1 MATSPGSRAATV
13 WRAATPRGRSVAIV
27 GLALLVVGL
36 LARYSV
42 LAGLGACLLALVVVE
57 LVAVLQP
64 VRVALQRQVQ
74 PPVVVR
80 HDRCRATL
88 RFAGHRR
95 RGLAR
100 LEAADLVDGTLHPVR
115 LPDVPQAEE
124 VMLEHDIPTVR
135 RGLIPVGPL
144 LLRRHGLLGLATHAV
159 EHGEVE
165 TVRVLPRRIPLHD
178 MARGVRRAVAGPTD
192 SVDVGGT
199 DLIGLHEYT
208 PGDDLRRLHWATSAR
223 WGTLMVRE
231 DADPAEPHVGVLLDD
246 RASSYVERGTDEP
259 FEDAV
264 ELAAAL
270 CRVAV
275 AAGHPLR
282 FRVVSGRY
290 AVDVPASPTGLPHP
304 GGDEIELL
312 LAELGTVGGEAR
324 DTAPPPPPVAG
335 TAGIAG
341 DAHGLGDADVVVA
354 VSGAGTSERELD
366 LLLGSSPRRVVL
378 SLDPRPLVASGQSGD
393 LLVLRGGSSMGLAA
407 QWDQAVAG

>member
-1 MATSPGSRAATV
+1 MTTTRAHAPSRALVA
-13 WRAATPRGRSVAIV
+13 WRATTPRGRGVAALGV
-27 GLALLVVGL
+27 ALLVLGL
-36 LARYSV
+36 LARYPV
-42 LAGLGACLLALVVVE
+42 PTGLGACLLALVVVE
-57 LVAVLQP
+57 LVAVLRP
-64 VRVALQRQVQ
+64 VRVALQRRVE
-74 PPVVVR
+74 PAVVVR
-80 HDRCRATL
+80 HERCRATL

-124 VMLEHDIPTVR
+124 VELEHDVPTVR
-135 RGLIPVGPL
+135 RGLVPVGPL
-144 LLRRHGLLGLATHAV
+144 VLRRHGLLGLATHAV
-159 EHGEVE
+159 EHGGVE

-178 MARGVRRAVAGPTD
+178 MARGVRRAAAGSTD

-199 DLIGLHEYT
+199 DLVGLHEYT

-246 RASSYVERGTDEP
+246 RASSYVQRGTDEP

-275 AAGHPLR
+275 AGGHPLR
-282 FRVVSGRY
+282 FRVMSGRH
-290 AVDVPASPTGLPHP
+290 AVDVPASPSGLPHP

-312 LAELGTVGGEAR
+312 LAEIGTVGEHA
-324 DTAPPPPPVAG
+324 DPPGSPGSPG
-335 TAGIAG
+335 
-341 DAHGLGDADVVVA
+341 AHGLADSDVVVA
-354 VSGAGTSERELD
+354 VSGAGTEERELAP
-366 LLLGSSPRRVVL
+366 LLGAAARRVVL
-378 SLDPRPLVASGQSGD
+378 SLDPRPLVASGQHGD
-393 LLVLRGGSSMGLAA
+393 LLVLRGGSSLGLAA

>member
-1 MATSPGSRAATV
+1 MATSGPSRARVV
-13 WRAATPRGRSVAIV
+13 WRATTPRGHGVAAL
-27 GLALLVVGL
+27 GLLLLVVGL
-36 LARYSV
+36 LARYPV
-42 LAGLGACLLALVVVE
+42 PVGLGACLLALVVVE

-64 VRVALQRQVQ
+64 ARVALQRRVE
-74 PPVVVR
+74 PSVVVR

-124 VMLEHDIPTVR
+124 VELQHDIPTVR
-135 RGLIPVGPL
+135 RGLVPVGPL
-144 LLRRHGLLGLATHAV
+144 VLRRHGLLGLATHAV
-159 EHGEVE
+159 EHGDVE

-178 MARGVRRAVAGPTD
+178 MAHGVRRAVAGSTD

-199 DLIGLHEYT
+199 DLVGLHEYT

-246 RASSYVERGTDEP
+246 RAASYVQRGTDEP

-275 AAGHPLR
+275 AGGHPLR
-282 FRVVSGRY
+282 FRVVSGRH
-290 AVDVPASPTGLPHP
+290 AVDVPASPSGLPHP

-312 LAELGTVGGEAR
+312 LAEIGTVGEQPDGGSTRHAA
-324 DTAPPPPPVAG
+324 DG
-335 TAGIAG
+335 
-341 DAHGLGDADVVVA
+341 HGLGDADVVVA
-354 VSGAGTSERELD
+354 VSGAGTDERELAP
-366 LLLGSSPRRVVL
+366 LLGGAARRVVL
-378 SLDPRPLVASGQSGD
+378 SLDPRPLVASGQHGD

-407 QWDQAVAG
+407 QWDQAVVR